1 MGCRITRARVVWL
14 PGRRFEPGPVSA
26 RHRPW
31 PGPAHTAIFRIARD
45 PGCARSPHS
54 PLLASARAAETG
66 GRTNPRVLGFAD
78 GVTAATRRCRA
89 LPLPSPLAL
98 ELSLSRLHS
107 PQLPLSSFR
116 VLRSRS
122 RLAWSSRSRLA
133 SPGAPVAAAV
143 EVRLCLLLS
152 PSSSPSPVSSPR
164 SSPRSEHWAGRS
176 SAAPPCGHGSRL
188 LCLSRT
194 DLTLRR

>member
-26 RHRPW
+26 RHRSR
-31 PGPAHTAIFRIARD
+31 PGPAHTAIFRVARD

-66 GRTNPRVLGFAD
+66 GRMNPRVLGFA
-78 GVTAATRRCRA
+78 
-89 LPLPSPLAL
+89 
-98 ELSLSRLHS
+98 ELSRLLS
-107 PQLPLSSFR
+107 PSSSPSRSPSPPREQGSTRSCPRELALGFLSWSS
-116 VLRSRS
+116 RSR
-122 RLAWSSRSRLA
+122 RLAWSSHSRLA

-164 SSPRSEHWAGRS
+164 SSPRSKHWAGRS